1 MAIKSGCFR
10 SSQAGLTKT
19 TGSVPASSRDQRR
32 SDVYCISDT
41 SPVATETSAQ
51 LVGLA
56 PRGGSETICSTRTA
70 VEPAGLSQR
79 LPSTVH
85 YKTRL
90 HK

>member
-1 MAIKSGCFR
+1 MFIALVT
-10 SSQAGLTKT
+10 QVQLPTE
-19 TGSVPASSRDQRR
+19 
-32 SDVYCISDT
+32 
-41 SPVATETSAQ
+41 ATETSAQ